1 MENYLK
7 ILEESLIKK
16 VKVLEQIEEV
26 NRAQA
31 ELLSD
36 NTFDMERFD
45 KCVDE
50 KDLMISE
57 LNQLDEG
64 FESLYNRVREQLIQ
78 DKAKYAEQIKSLQKL
93 IGTITNKSVSI
104 QAQES
109 RNKAAV
115 ERYFTSQRKEI
126 GQGRKSSKAAY
137 SYYQNKTGVVG
148 SYFMDTKK

>member
-7 ILEESLIKK
+7 ILEESLVKK
-16 VKVLEQIEEV
+16 IKVLEQIEEV
-26 NRAQA
+26 NKAQA

-36 NTFDMERFD
+36 DSFDAERFD

-50 KDLMISE
+50 KDAMISE
-57 LNQLDEG
+57 LGQLDEG
-64 FESLYNRVREQLIQ
+64 FESLYDRVREQLLQ
-78 DKAKYAEQIKSLQKL
+78 EKDKYTEQIKTLQKL
-93 IGTITNKSVSI
+93 IGVITDKSVSI

-109 RNKAAV
+109 RNKASV
-115 ERYFTSQRKEI
+115 ERHFTKQRKEL
-126 GQGRKSSKAAY
+126 GQGRKSSKVAY